1 MNKLSNPSRNI
12 NQFVYDFSRY
22 DYADKHIE
30 NKTIQRVKEI
40 TQNASSDDGIKEIQL
55 ELLWKGL
62 KRSNE
67 STKAQRPTPKT
78 EAKLK
83 SKSALRKEKKAKKKQ
98 DAVVKAKLK
107 PSNTTGRALT
117 PSISKSNKD
126 SWSNA
131 PSWSEVKRKTQQNI
145 DARSKMDLVDRLPS
159 SVIKA
164 ESSTPKIDS
173 KTPINPEL
181 VSDLMKYGV
190 SCDWLSTEEGEQLQL
205 QQIGCSSNF
214 IFISGNSSSQKLE
227 VLTRA
232 FNLFTYKSNYTGEKE
247 QKIALEKVINFMW
260 SVQVKRNPL
269 KQKIKVPNQIKKK
282 RFSFVSTPSLL
293 HSQFG
298 WDNLS
303 AIEKANLIIE
313 LRYRLGFVKTK
324 EPLKFGLVQPTIFE
338 QLLEERP
345 HISADHQPPEK
356 KHENNTAHKES
367 DVLWHSDGGP
377 SCEFELSTRQE
388 FAIESSSEE
397 DKEQEK
403 LSERTGSDENVA
415 HHSAESELKVRTEL
429 IGKSFRWPS
438 TIAFEADGSLPE
450 VQWPQIG
457 VLKAVGYTVG
467 AQGLP
472 QTERRSILKNVYM
485 QTLPYVDSRSY
496 MNEWGEPSSSERLKK
511 MAETL
516 ASLTKG
522 AKRKTQANMNQA
534 IRDWESDL
542 AWLKE
547 QYYLEHKYVWVWP
560 RSGNIDEPDTELV
573 AKEKRY
579 QSSRDFLIEQ
589 YTNKANELC
598 CQICQSALPFKLES
612 GEYFWEEIPVT
623 KSINSSP
630 YSDLILCPNHRAMY
644 LHTNS
649 KPNQLLENLGDSF
662 SKKLSIELASEQVSI
677 FVTELHQKKLRLAKE
692 LMPRTKSSSCLF
704 DFSNIPQGLQGVKKL
719 YLYEKQG
726 SWVVSSRAKVI
737 ATLTSKSEAK
747 KWLACFDEHR
757 GVTSTI
763 TEKVPT
769 PKSKKTHQ
777 PKLKAGSS
785 LSVAGVRFGTVKKTE
800 PQSSYKTGFTTCS
813 NCRGDGG
820 INGGCWKCGGSG
832 WM

>member
-1 MNKLSNPSRNI
+1 MSKLSNPSRNI

-22 DYADKHIE
+22 NYADQQIE
-30 NKTIQRVKEI
+30 SKTIQRVKDI

-62 KRSNE
+62 NKSSE
-67 STKAQRPTPKT
+67 PTKAQRPIPKN
-78 EAKLK
+78 EVKPK

-107 PSNTTGRALT
+107 SSNTSRRTLK
-117 PSISKSNKD
+117 PSSIKPNKD

-131 PSWSEVKRKTQQNI
+131 PSWNEVKRKSQQNI
-145 DARSKMDLVDRLPS
+145 DATSKMDLVDRLSSSKEVGTKKVEPS
-159 SVIKA
+159 S
-164 ESSTPKIDS
+164 
-173 KTPINPEL
+173 
-181 VSDLMKYGV
+181 
-190 SCDWLSTEEGEQLQL
+190 LSTECKPDLGVSEALQKQLSIYGLKYSQLAGLSGDPALRVSYLDNSHDAIELTEPCFGSSLYTHKQVAFEEQLEVSL
-205 QQIGCSSNF
+205 ELFSEAPKYK
-214 IFISGNSSSQKLE
+214 NSAAQYAITFE
-227 VLTRA
+227 
-232 FNLFTYKSNYTGEKE
+232 
-247 QKIALEKVINFMW
+247 
-260 SVQVKRNPL
+260 
-269 KQKIKVPNQIKKK
+269 
-282 RFSFVSTPSLL
+282 L
-293 HSQFG
+293 HSFLWNAQFNRYK
-298 WDNLS
+298 DLLSKFKIPTEKLLSNPFRNLELDELIDKQ
-303 AIEKANLIIE
+303 ALWNEFDVYQKAYLLRE
-313 LRYRLGFVKTK
+313 LRYRLGYTK
-324 EPLKFGLVQPTIFE
+324 KRSELSESLIQPP
-338 QLLEERP
+338 LLEEFIQLINDDLVELDYEQ
-345 HISADHQPPEK
+345 HSADQAAKMNVYEEEH
-356 KHENNTAHKES
+356 TS
-367 DVLWHSDGGP
+367 
-377 SCEFELSTRQE
+377 
-388 FAIESSSEE
+388 E
-397 DKEQEK
+397 DKGDNLISIQNTPIEGNIQKTLSNK
-403 LSERTGSDENVA
+403 LMAD
-415 HHSAESELKVRTEL
+415 LKV
-429 IGKSFRWPS
+429 FRWPS

-450 VQWPQIG
+450 VEWPKIG

-472 QTERRSILKNVYM
+472 QADRRTILTNVYI
-485 QTLPYVDSRSY
+485 QSLPYVDSRSY
-496 MNEWGEPSSSERLKK
+496 MNEWGEPLSSDRLKK

-522 AKRKTQANMNQA
+522 AKRKTQANMKQA

-547 QYYLEHKYVWVWP
+547 QYYLEHKYLWVWP
-560 RSGNIDEPDTELV
+560 RSGNKDESDRELTT
-573 AKEKRY
+573 KEKHY
-579 QSSRDFLIEQ
+579 HSSREFLIEQ

-623 KSINSSP
+623 NSINSSP

-662 SKKLSIELASEQVSI
+662 SKKLSIELASEKVSI

-692 LMPRTKSSSCLF
+692 LMPRTKASSCLF

-719 YLYEKQG
+719 YLYENQG

-747 KWLACFDEHR
+747 QWLAGFDEHR
-757 GVTSTI
+757 GVISTI

-769 PKSKKTHQ
+769 PKSMKTKQ
-777 PKLKAGSS
+777 PKLKARSS
-785 LSVAGVRFGTVKKTE
+785 LSVAAVRFGTVKKAE
-800 PQSSYKTGFTTCS
+800 PQSSYKSGYSLCTTC
-813 NCRGDGG
+813 NGDGG